1 MGCNVS
7 KDVQV
12 EEQQEKTQDGQVQEG
27 KKQADNVSTPEE
39 EKAATKIQS
48 SFRGYKV
55 RKEVKKMREGDS
67 PQKKNYEHQK
77 SFDPNDPDLSKAAT
91 KIQASF
97 RGHKVR
103 KELKCQNEI
112 KKADDNEDITDSS
125 P

>member
-1 MGCNVS
+1 MNMLKTILTVPN
-7 KDVQV
+7 KR
-12 EEQQEKTQDGQVQEG
+12 EKSA
-27 KKQADNVSTPEE
+27 KADHVSTPEE

-48 SFRGYKV
+48 SFRGYKA
-55 RKEVKKMREGDS
+55 RKEVKRMKGNS
-67 PQKKNYEHQK
+67 PQKKNNEHQQ

-103 KELKCQNEI
+103 KEIKSQNEL
-112 KKADDNEDITDSS
+112 KKVENTEERNDQSS